1 MNCNLYIWLCL
12 WTLVVFN
19 NEHLHSWN
27 ILNWN
32 ELNEMPRKL
41 CVVKLAVWR
50 KELLKGIFV
59 VVQEA
64 NQHTWTGK
72 GQLGYKAIPTS
83 GCSVPTEGAKC
94 PIRWQFSRWQASVA
108 ALRLVWGKIEEV
120 LLSWALLPKGALL
133 PAVQH
138 YHFLICPLVVFVS
151 SLWWAVLTHYINSK
165 FLGKAESFSS
175 V

>member
-19 NEHLHSWN
+19 NDHLHSLN

-41 CVVKLAVWR
+41 RVVKSAVRREESYW
-50 KELLKGIFV
+50 KGFLLLLFRRPINTRRLEGEV
-59 VVQEA
+59 
-64 NQHTWTGK
+64 
-72 GQLGYKAIPTS
+72 IPTS
-83 GCSVPTEGAKC
+83 GRSVPTEGAKC
-94 PIRWQFSRWQASVA
+94 PIRWQFSRWQSSVA
-108 ALRLVWGKIEEV
+108 ALRLIWGKIEEV
-120 LLSWALLPKGALL
+120 LLSWSLLPKGALL
-133 PAVQH
+133 PVVQR
-138 YHFLICPLVVFVS
+138 YHFLICPPVVVVS